1 MTATAADLLTL
12 LGALI
17 VVIGGTSAYWLIRDR
32 LDERAIRRLREQ
44 QMADEL
50 QRSVRQA
57 RIAADPTRPTNRY
70 LTDTDGA
77 PE

>member
-1 MTATAADLLTL
+1 MTSTAADLLTL

-17 VVIGGTSAYWLIRDR
+17 VVIGGTCGYWAWRDAR
-32 LDERAIRRLREQ
+32 DQALLRKREQ
-44 QMADEL
+44 EIADAL

-57 RIAADPTRPTNRY
+57 RDRYTRDELGR
-70 LTDTDGA
+70 

>member
-1 MTATAADLLTL
+1 MSAAAADLLTL

-17 VVIGGTSAYWLIRDR
+17 VVIGGTSAYWVWRDAR
-32 LDERAIRRLREQ
+32 EAAALRKREAA
-44 QMADEL
+44 MADEL

-57 RIAADPTRPTNRY
+57 RHRHDDRHMHERE
-70 LTDTDGA
+70 GA

>member
-1 MTATAADLLTL
+1 MSAVADLLTL

-17 VVIGGTSAYWLIRDR
+17 VVIGGTCGYWVWRDARDR
-32 LDERAIRRLREQ
+32 ALMRKREAE
-44 QMADEL
+44 MADEL

-57 RIAADPTRPTNRY
+57 RHRY
-70 LTDTDGA
+70 THDERT

>member
-1 MTATAADLLTL
+1 MTTAADLLTL

-32 LDERAIRRLREQ
+32 LDERALRRLREA

-50 QRSVRQA
+50 QRTVRQA
-57 RIAADPTRPTNRY
+57 RIAADPSRVTNRY
-70 LTDTDGA
+70 LSDDERR

>member
-1 MTATAADLLTL
+1 MTSAAADLLTL

-17 VVIGGTSAYWLIRDR
+17 VVIGGTCGYWLIRDR
-32 LDERAIRRLREQ
+32 LDERAIRRLREA

-70 LTDTDGA
+70 LNDDERK